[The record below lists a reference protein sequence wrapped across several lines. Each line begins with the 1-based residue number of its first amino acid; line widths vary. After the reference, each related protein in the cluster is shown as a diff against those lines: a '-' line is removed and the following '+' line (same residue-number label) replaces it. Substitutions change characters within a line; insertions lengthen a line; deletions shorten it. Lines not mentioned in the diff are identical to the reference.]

1 MEVVLT
7 EEESAALQD
16 ALRSYLSDLRME
28 IADTDDRRFRDGLKR
43 ERTVLES
50 VVEKLDANR
59 GSSDLR
65 DDQGREVI
73 RLVTWWWTEDES
85 SRP

>member
-1 MEVVLT
+1 MEVALT

-65 DDQGREVI
+65 DEQGREVI
-73 RLVTWWWTEDES
+73 RLVTWWWTEDDA